1 VAPKFEHSP
10 EFRKLLDGDPAAD
23 LTLIALEI
31 GRDADPGISPEDY
44 LARIDGLSER
54 VRARC
59 PDGCRT
65 AHILGQI
72 NWVLFIEEGYTGNQ
86 DDYDDPRNSYL
97 HEVMERKTGIPIS
110 LCILYRAVA
119 ERLGLEMDGVNLPAH
134 FMLRIDGDSPL
145 YVDAF
150 HSGTLLDPPG
160 CARQIARV
168 IGKPV
173 ELSSM
178 QLAPAQPQTIVAR
191 MLRNL
196 KMQLLRRDEYD
207 AARRV
212 IERLVAIDRCNP
224 IEQRD
229 LGLVC
234 VRTEHPGEAIRALD
248 AYLQAV
254 PDADDAEEIRSLI
267 RSAMRELAQR
277 N

>member
-1 VAPKFEHSP
+1 VPTRFAHSP
-10 EFRKLLDGDPAAD
+10 EFRKLLDGDQTAD

-31 GRDADPGISPEDY
+31 GRDADPDLSPKDY
-44 LARIDGLSER
+44 LDRIDSLSER

-59 PDGCRT
+59 PAGCRT
-65 AHILGQI
+65 AHVLGQI

-110 LCILYRAVA
+110 LCLLYRAIA
-119 ERLGLEMDGVNLPAH
+119 GRLGLEMDGVNLPAH
-134 FMLRIDGDSPL
+134 FMLRIDGDFPI

-160 CARQIARV
+160 CARQIERV
-168 IGKPV
+168 IGQPV

-178 QLAPAQPQTIVAR
+178 QLAPARPQLIVAR

-196 KMQLLRRDEYD
+196 KMQLLRRDDYV
-207 AARRV
+207 AARSV

-229 LGLVC
+229 LGLVY
-234 VRTEHPGEAIRALD
+234 VRIDRPGEAIRAFNV
-248 AYLQAV
+248 YLQAV

-267 RSAMRELAQR
+267 RSSMREVARR

>member
-1 VAPKFEHSP
+1 MPTKFEHSP
-10 EFRKLLDGDPAAD
+10 EFRKLLAGDPAAD

-31 GRDADPGISPEDY
+31 GRDADPTITLGDY
-44 LARIDGLSER
+44 VSKIDDLSER

-59 PDGCRT
+59 PAGCRT
-65 AHILGQI
+65 AHVLGQI
-72 NWVLFIEEGYTGNQ
+72 NWVLFIEEGYTGNE
-86 DDYDDPRNSYL
+86 DEYDDPRNSYL

-110 LCILYRAVA
+110 LCLLYRAVA

-134 FMLRIDGDSPL
+134 FMLRIDGDFPI

-150 HSGTLLDPPG
+150 HSGALLDPPG
-160 CARQIARV
+160 CARQISRV
-168 IGKPV
+168 VGKPV
-173 ELSSM
+173 ELSAF
-178 QLAPAQPQTIVAR
+178 QLAPARPQSIVAR

-196 KMQLLRRDEYD
+196 KMQLLRRDDYA

-234 VRTEHPGEAIRALD
+234 VRTDRPGEAIRAFN

-267 RSAMRELAQR
+267 GLSMREIARR